1 MEKKKIPFFT
11 DDYKEHF
18 TCTIKQNQKQ
28 SGCVAGGA
36 RPQRALLETGALR
49 VRVTHASSKQDKL
62 RKGALREPKVAL
74 PSKGSALSFEQ
85 HTHKQ
90 HLTILH
96 IESCISYL
104 DVSKAKSM
112 MPILLHPFDQTQAR
126 IDVCQNEALKTH

>member
-28 SGCVAGGA
+28 SHIGCVAGGA
-36 RPQRALLETGALR
+36 L
-49 VRVTHASSKQDKL
+49 RVTHASSKQDKL

-74 PSKGSALSFEQ
+74 PPKGSALSFEQ

-90 HLTILH
+90 HLTILQ

-112 MPILLHPFDQTQAR
+112 MPILLHPFDPTQAR
-126 IDVCQNEALKTH
+126 IDVCQNEALKTN